1 MAEAKIKE
9 DVEMQDAEQEDK
21 KSKLKKEIT
30 DNFKDKKLEEIA
42 YKLPKPLPENIS
54 QDEIRAL
61 GYYYTAEGKLLDVE
75 KNEPFSW
82 NGQEHYD
89 KLGEAIERYIQKVM
103 VSEYNFKE
111 VMLPRDVDIPENT
124 PTPKTNI
131 FISNDCFSKETIC
144 LIIQGSGTVRAGQWA
159 RSVCINDCLGGGSC
173 IPYFSECASRDWGML
188 VLNPNDNK
196 REVEGEDSPV
206 DILHNE
212 NRRKHVKYVYEKFLS
227 SGSQPIT
234 IIAHSAGGMA
244 VVALLLSEFS
254 EELENRVRGIA
265 FTDSVHDMHAECP
278 DWIED
283 KEAFSRA
290 HNIITTR
297 AINWIGSDNPLDT
310 PLNPRQQTRCVS
322 AGHEKHVYT
331 SPSAFPSV
339 FPFLDGMLK
348 GEGLPAWSELRIE
361 ADENESKEEAE
372 NGDAN
377 KRALEPAVDQSNP
390 QENDSEENPAKKRK
404 K

>member
-1 MAEAKIKE
+1 M
-9 DVEMQDAEQEDK
+9 
-21 KSKLKKEIT
+21 
-30 DNFKDKKLEEIA
+30 
-42 YKLPKPLPENIS
+42 
-54 QDEIRAL
+54 
-61 GYYYTAEGKLLDVE
+61 
-75 KNEPFSW
+75 
-82 NGQEHYD
+82 
-89 KLGEAIERYIQKVM
+89 
-103 VSEYNFKE
+103 
-111 VMLPRDVDIPENT
+111 
-124 PTPKTNI
+124 
-131 FISNDCFSKETIC
+131 
-144 LIIQGSGTVRAGQWA
+144 
-159 RSVCINDCLGGGSC
+159 
-173 IPYFSECASRDWGML
+173 
-188 VLNPNDNK
+188 
-196 REVEGEDSPV
+196 
-206 DILHNE
+206 
-212 NRRKHVKYVYEKFLS
+212 HVKYVYEKFLS

-390 QENDSEENPAKKRK
+390 QSRVVFLDVDGVLHPFISDEEFLPNCMKSLKKIIDATGAVIVLSSSWQNQPESFEAVNMKLVEHAISKCYDQTCGGKWCGSMPKHRAKEVVDYSRK
-404 K
+404 FPDECANGWVALDDLNLIERKTFPDVAEIS